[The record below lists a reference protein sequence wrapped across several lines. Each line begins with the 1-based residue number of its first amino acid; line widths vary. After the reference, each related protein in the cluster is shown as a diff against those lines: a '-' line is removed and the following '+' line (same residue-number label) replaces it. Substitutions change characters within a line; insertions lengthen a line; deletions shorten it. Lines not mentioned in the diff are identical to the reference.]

1 MNKYLKNIGLKSRL
15 SSKNLFMEKIGEK
28 AKFASLNLSRLNIS
42 KKNSVLKQFSQ
53 YLKANEQSILN
64 ANKKDIAN
72 AKSKKIKDS
81 MIARLELSSKKI
93 SQIRSSIDQIVKFKD
108 PTGKTLSSWK
118 RPNGLIIK
126 KVSIPIGVIGIIY
139 ESRPNVT
146 SDVSALCF
154 KSGNVVILRGGSE
167 AFHSNKILAKL
178 FRKALKKKKCNENCV
193 QFVQSKERRH
203 VDYLLSGMKNYVD
216 LIIPRG
222 GKSLVKKVLKKS
234 SVSIVGHYEGLCH
247 VFVDR
252 EADLSTAIKVV
263 KNSKMRNVS
272 ICGAAETLLID
283 KMCLKTHCKPI
294 LDQLGTLGCK
304 IIGDKI
310 IRKFISG
317 KMKIATEKDW
327 KTEYLSPTISV
338 KSVNGVED
346 AINHINKY
354 GSSHTDS
361 IVTKNKKTAKK
372 FLSSINSS
380 IAVHNASTQFAD
392 GGEFGFGAEVGIS
405 TNKLHPRGP
414 IGLDQLTTYKYIL
427 EGKGQIRK

>member
-1 MNKYLKNIGLKSRL
+1 M
-15 SSKNLFMEKIGEK
+15 SKNLFMEKFGKK
-28 AKFASLNLSRLNIS
+28 AKFALRDLSKLNIS

-53 YLKANEQSILN
+53 YLKVNEQLILN
-64 ANKKDIAN
+64 ANKKDISN
-72 AKSKKIKDS
+72 AKSKKIKDN
-81 MIARLELSSKKI
+81 IINRLKLSSEKI
-93 SQIRSSIDQIVKFKD
+93 SQIRSSIDKIVKFKD
-108 PTGKTLSSWK
+108 PTGKILSSWR

-126 KVSIPIGVIGIIY
+126 RVSMPIGVIGVIY

-167 AFHSNKILAKL
+167 AFHSNVILAKL

-193 QFVQSKERRH
+193 QFIKSKKRHH
-203 VDYLLSGMKNYVD
+203 VDYLLSDMKNYID

-234 SVSIVGHYEGLCH
+234 SVSIIGHYEGLCH

-252 EADLSTAIKVV
+252 DADLGTAIKVV

-294 LDQLGTLGCK
+294 LYQLSRLGCK

-310 IRKFISG
+310 IKKFIPE
-317 KMKIATEKDW
+317 KVKIAKEKDW

-338 KSVNGVED
+338 KSVNGVEG
-346 AINHINKY
+346 AIDHVNKY

-372 FLSSINSS
+372 FVTEINSS

-405 TNKLHPRGP
+405 TNKLHPRGQ

>member
-1 MNKYLKNIGLKSRL
+1 M
-15 SSKNLFMEKIGEK
+15 SKNLYMKKIGEK
-28 AKFASLNLSRLNIS
+28 AKIASLSLSNLNIN
-42 KKNSVLKQFSQ
+42 KKNSVLKLFNK
-53 YLKANEQSILN
+53 YLQTNEQLILN
-64 ANKKDIAN
+64 ANKKDVVN
-72 AKSKKIKDS
+72 AKSKKISDS
-81 MIARLELSSKKI
+81 MIDRLKLNSEKI
-93 SQIRSSIDQIVKFKD
+93 KQIRKSIDRIVKFKD
-108 PTGKTLSSWK
+108 PVGKTLSSWK

-126 KVSIPIGVIGIIY
+126 KISIPIGIIGVIY

-178 FRKALKKKKCNENCV
+178 FRKALKMKKCDENCV
-193 QFVQSKERRH
+193 QFVEHKNKKH
-203 VDYLLSGMKNYVD
+203 VDYLLSKMKNFID

-222 GKSLVKKVLKKS
+222 GKRLIKKVLKKS
-234 SVSIVGHYEGLCH
+234 KVSIVGHYEGLCH

-252 EADLSTAIKVV
+252 DADLETAIKIV

-283 KMCLKTHCKPI
+283 KVCLKTHCKPI
-294 LDQLGTLGCK
+294 LNQLSKLGCK
-304 IIGDKI
+304 IIGDKNI
-310 IRKFISG
+310 KKYNSE
-317 KMKIATEKDW
+317 KMKIASEKDW

-338 KSVNGVED
+338 KSVNGVTE

-372 FLSSINSS
+372 FLSNINSS

-405 TNKLHPRGP
+405 TSKLHPRGP

>member
-1 MNKYLKNIGLKSRL
+1 M
-15 SSKNLFMEKIGEK
+15 SKNLYMKKIGER
-28 AKFASLNLSRLNIS
+28 AKFAALNLCNLNIN
-42 KKNSVLKQFSQ
+42 KRNSVLKQFNL
-53 YLKANEQSILN
+53 YLKTNEKAILI
-64 ANKKDIAN
+64 ANKKDIER

-81 MIARLELSSKKI
+81 MIDRLKLNSKKI
-93 SQIRSSIDQIVKFKD
+93 LQIRNSIKKIIKFKD
-108 PTGKTLSSWK
+108 PVGKILSSWK

-126 KVSIPIGVIGIIY
+126 KVTIPIGVIGVIY

-167 AFHSNKILAKL
+167 AYYSNKILAKL
-178 FRKALKKKKCNENCV
+178 FKMALKKKKCDENCV
-193 QFVQSKERRH
+193 QFVENRNRNH
-203 VDYLLSGMKNYVD
+203 VDYLLSNMKNYVD

-252 EADLSTAIKVV
+252 QANLDTAVKIV

-272 ICGAAETLLID
+272 ICGATETLLID
-283 KMCLKTHCKPI
+283 KKCLNTHCKPI
-294 LDQLGTLGCK
+294 LDQLIKLGCK
-304 IIGDKI
+304 IIGDQTIK
-310 IRKFISG
+310 KFVSG
-317 KMKIATEKDW
+317 KMKIATTKDW
-327 KTEYLSPTISV
+327 ETEYLSPVISV
-338 KSVNGVED
+338 KSVNGVKE
-346 AINHINKY
+346 AIEHINKF

-372 FLSSINSS
+372 FLTNINSS
-380 IAVHNASTQFAD
+380 IAIHNASTQFAD

-405 TNKLHPRGP
+405 TSKLHPRGP

>member
-1 MNKYLKNIGLKSRL
+1 M
-15 SSKNLFMEKIGEK
+15 SKNLYMDKIGRK
-28 AKFASLNLSRLNIS
+28 AKIASLHLSNVNID
-42 KKNSVLKQFSQ
+42 KRNSVLKQFAQ
-53 YLKANEQSILN
+53 YIKINSQSILN
-64 ANKKDIAN
+64 ANKKDIFN
-72 AKSKKIKDS
+72 AKSKKIKHS
-81 MIARLELSSKKI
+81 MIDRLKLNNKKI
-93 SQIRSSIDQIVKFKD
+93 TQIKKSIEEIIKFKD
-108 PTGKTLSSWK
+108 PLGKTLSSWK

-126 KVSIPIGVIGIIY
+126 RISIPIGTIGVIY

-154 KSGNVVILRGGSE
+154 KTGNAVILRGGSE
-167 AFHSNKILAKL
+167 AFHSNKILSKL
-178 FRKALKKKKCNENCV
+178 FKKALKRKKCNENCV
-193 QFVQSKERRH
+193 QFIESKNRNH
-203 VDYLLSGMKNYVD
+203 VDYLLSSMKNYIDV
-216 LIIPRG
+216 IIPRG

-234 SVSIVGHYEGLCH
+234 SVSIIGHYEGLCH
-247 VFVDR
+247 VYVDR
-252 EADLSTAIKVV
+252 EADLDMAIKVV

-294 LDQLGTLGCK
+294 LNQLSKQGCK

-310 IRKFISG
+310 IKKYIFSKI
-317 KMKIATEKDW
+317 KIATEKDW

-338 KSVNGVED
+338 RGVNGVEE
-346 AINHINKY
+346 AIKHINKY

-372 FLSSINSS
+372 FLSNINSS
-380 IAVHNASTQFAD
+380 IAIHNASTQFAD

-405 TNKLHPRGP
+405 TSKLHPRGP

>member
-1 MNKYLKNIGLKSRL
+1 MTKNS
-15 SSKNLFMEKIGEK
+15 FMKKIGEK
-28 AKFASLNLSRLNIS
+28 AKSASSDLSKIDIK

-53 YLKANEQSILN
+53 YLKSNERSILK
-64 ANKKDIAN
+64 ANKKDVSSAI
-72 AKSKKIKDS
+72 SKKTEDS
-81 MIARLELSSKKI
+81 MINRLRLSKKKI
-93 SQIRSSIDQIVKFKD
+93 AQIRNSINKIVKFKD
-108 PTGKTLSSWK
+108 PTDKILSSWK

-126 KVSIPIGVIGIIY
+126 KISIPIGVIGVIY

-167 AFHSNKILAKL
+167 AFYSNKILSNL

-193 QFVQSKERRH
+193 QFVQSKNRRH
-203 VDYLLSGMKNYVD
+203 VDFLLSDMKDYVD

-222 GKSLVKKVLKKS
+222 GKNLVKKVLKKS
-234 SVSIVGHYEGLCH
+234 AVSIIGHYEGLCH
-247 VFVDR
+247 VFVDKD
-252 EADLSTAIKVV
+252 ADLKTAIKIV

-283 KMCLKTHCKPI
+283 KKCLKTHCRVI
-294 LDQLGTLGCK
+294 LDQLSNFGCK
-304 IIGDKI
+304 IIGDKKI
-310 IRKFISG
+310 KKFIPE
-317 KMKIATEKDW
+317 KIKIATEKDW
-327 KTEYLSPTISV
+327 KTEYLAPTISV
-338 KSVNGVED
+338 KSVNGVEG
-346 AINHINKY
+346 AIDHINKY

-372 FLSSINSS
+372 FLSGIKSS
-380 IAVHNASTQFAD
+380 IAIHNASTQFAD

-427 EGKGQIRK
+427 EGKGHIRK

>member
-1 MNKYLKNIGLKSRL
+1 M
-15 SSKNLFMEKIGEK
+15 SKNLYMEKIGKK
-28 AKFASLNLSRLNIS
+28 AKLASLNLSNLNIV
-42 KKNSVLKQFSQ
+42 KKNSVLKQFNF
-53 YLKANEQSILN
+53 YLKIHKRSILN
-64 ANKKDIAN
+64 ANKKDISN
-72 AKSKKIKDS
+72 AISKKITAS
-81 MIARLELSSKKI
+81 MLDRLRLNSKKI
-93 SQIRSSIDQIVKFKD
+93 SQIRASIEKIIKFKD
-108 PTGKTLSSWK
+108 PVGKTLSSWK

-126 KVSIPIGVIGIIY
+126 RVSIPIGVIGVIY

-167 AFHSNKILAKL
+167 AFYTNKILAKL
-178 FRKALKKKKCNENCV
+178 FKKALKKKKCDENCV
-193 QFVQSKERRH
+193 QFVEHKDRSN
-203 VDYLLSGMKNYVD
+203 VDYLLSGMRNYID

-222 GKSLVKKVLKKS
+222 GKGLVKKVLKKS
-234 SVSIVGHYEGLCH
+234 VVSIVGHYEGLCH
-247 VFVDR
+247 VFIDQD
-252 EADLSTAIKVV
+252 ADIKTAVKIV

-283 KMCLKTHCKPI
+283 KKCLKTHCKPI
-294 LDQLGTLGCK
+294 LYQLRKLGCE

-310 IRKFISG
+310 IKKLIPE
-317 KMKIATEKDW
+317 KIKSATKKDW
-327 KTEYLSPTISV
+327 ETEYLAPKISV
-338 KSVNGVED
+338 KSVNGVSE

-372 FLSSINSS
+372 FLSGIKSS
-380 IAVHNASTQFAD
+380 IAIHNASTQFAD

-414 IGLDQLTTYKYIL
+414 IGLDQLTSYKYIL
-427 EGKGQIRK
+427 EGRGQIRK

>member
-1 MNKYLKNIGLKSRL
+1 MKENLINIGVKAKKASKIKID
-15 SSKNLFMEKIGEK
+15 SKSKNKVLVKFSKLINKNKKIILKENNK
-28 AKFASLNLSRLNIS
+28 DIKFAIENNLPDNLIDRLTLNP
-42 KKNSVLKQFSQ
+42 
-53 YLKANEQSILN
+53 
-64 ANKKDIAN
+64 
-72 AKSKKIKDS
+72 KKIEGILASINK
-81 MIARLELSSKKI
+81 IIKLS
-93 SQIRSSIDQIVKFKD
+93 D
-108 PTGKTLSSWK
+108 PINKVLDRWK

-126 KVSIPIGVIGIIY
+126 RVSTPIGVIGIIY

-146 SDVSALCF
+146 SDVSSLCF

-193 QFVQSKERRH
+193 QFIQSKERRH
-203 VDYLLSGMKNYVD
+203 VDYLLSSMKNYID

-234 SVSIVGHYEGLCH
+234 SVAIVGHYEGLCH

-252 EADLSTAIKVV
+252 DADLSTAIKIV

-283 KMCLKTHCKPI
+283 EMCLKTHCKPI
-294 LDQLGTLGCK
+294 LDQLSALGCK
-304 IIGDKI
+304 IIGDKV

-327 KTEYLSPTISV
+327 ETEYLSSTISV
-338 KSVNGVED
+338 KSVNGVEE

-354 GSSHTDS
+354 GSSHTDT
-361 IVTKNKKTAKK
+361 IITKDKKTAKK
-372 FLSSINSS
+372 FTSNIKSS
-380 IAVHNASTQFAD
+380 IAIHNASTQFAD

-405 TNKLHPRGP
+405 TGKLHPRGP
-414 IGLDQLTTYKYIL
+414 IGIEQLTTYKYIL
-427 EGKGQIRK
+427 EGRGQIRK

>member
-1 MNKYLKNIGLKSRL
+1 M
-15 SSKNLFMEKIGEK
+15 SKNLYMKKIGEK
-28 AKFASLNLSRLNIS
+28 AKLASLNLSNLNVN
-42 KKNSVLKQFSQ
+42 KRNSVLKQFSQ
-53 YLKANEQSILN
+53 YLKANEKSILS

-72 AKSKKIKDS
+72 AKFKKIKDS
-81 MIARLELSSKKI
+81 MIDRLKLNSKKI
-93 SQIRSSIDQIVKFKD
+93 SQIRNSIEKIAKFKD
-108 PTGKTLSSWK
+108 PVGKTLSSWK

-126 KVSIPIGVIGIIY
+126 RMSIPIGVIGIIY

-154 KSGNVVILRGGSE
+154 KSGNAVILRGGSE
-167 AFHSNKILAKL
+167 AFHSNKILSKI
-178 FRKALKKKKCNENCV
+178 FKRALKKKKCDENCV
-193 QFVQSKERRH
+193 QFVEHRGRNH
-203 VDYLLSGMKNYVD
+203 VDYLLSGMKNHVD

-234 SVSIVGHYEGLCH
+234 VVSIIGHYEGLCH

-252 EADLSTAIKVV
+252 EADLNMAVEVV

-272 ICGAAETLLID
+272 ICGATETLLID
-283 KMCLKTHCKPI
+283 KKCLKTHCKPI
-294 LDQLGTLGCK
+294 LDQLSKLGCK
-304 IIGDKI
+304 IIGDETIK
-310 IRKFISG
+310 KFISG
-317 KMKIATEKDW
+317 KMKIATKKDW
-327 KTEYLSPTISV
+327 ETEYLSPTISV
-338 KSVNGVED
+338 KSVNGVAE
-346 AINHINKY
+346 AIDHINQY

-372 FLSSINSS
+372 FLSNINSS
-380 IAVHNASTQFAD
+380 IAIHNASTQFAD

>member
-1 MNKYLKNIGLKSRL
+1 M
-15 SSKNLFMEKIGEK
+15 SKNSFMEKIGEK
-28 AKFASLNLSRLNIS
+28 AKFASLNLSRLNVS

-53 YLKANEQSILN
+53 YLKANKQSILN
-64 ANKKDIAN
+64 ANKKDVSN

-81 MIARLELSSKKI
+81 MINRLKLNSKKI
-93 SQIRSSIDQIVKFKD
+93 SQIRSSIDKIVKFKD

-178 FRKALKKKKCNENCV
+178 FRKALKNKKCNENCV

-252 EADLSTAIKVV
+252 EADLSIAIKVV

-304 IIGDKI
+304 IIGDKKI
-310 IRKFISG
+310 KKFIPG
-317 KMKIATEKDW
+317 KMKIATKKDW
-327 KTEYLSPTISV
+327 ETEYLSPTISV
-338 KSVNGVED
+338 KGVNGVEE
-346 AINHINKY
+346 AIAHINKY

-372 FLSSINSS
+372 FLSNIKSS
-380 IAVHNASTQFAD
+380 IAIHNASTQFAD

-405 TNKLHPRGP
+405 TGKLHPRGP
-414 IGLDQLTTYKYIL
+414 IGVDQLTTYKYIL

>member
-1 MNKYLKNIGLKSRL
+1 MT
-15 SSKNLFMEKIGEK
+15 KNLYMEKIGEK
-28 AKFASLNLSRLNIS
+28 AKNASLNLSNLNIN
-42 KKNSVLKQFSQ
+42 KKNSVLKQFSH
-53 YLKANEQSILN
+53 YLKTNKQLILK
-64 ANKKDIAN
+64 ANKKDISH
-72 AKSKKIKDS
+72 AKSKNVKDS
-81 MIARLELSSKKI
+81 MIDRLKLDGEKI
-93 SQIRSSIDQIVKFKD
+93 TQIRSAIKKIIKFKD
-108 PTGKTLSSWK
+108 PVGKTLSFWK
-118 RPNGLIIK
+118 RPNGLTIK
-126 KVSIPIGVIGIIY
+126 KLSIPIGIIGIIY

-178 FRKALKKKKCNENCV
+178 FKKALRKKKCDENCV
-193 QFVQSKERRH
+193 QFVESKDRSH
-203 VDYLLSGMKNYVD
+203 VDYLLSGMKDYID

-222 GKSLVKKVLKKS
+222 GKGLVKKVLKKS
-234 SVSIVGHYEGLCH
+234 TVSIIGHYEGLCH

-252 EADLSTAIKVV
+252 DADLNTAIKVV
-263 KNSKMRNVS
+263 KNSKMRNVG

-294 LDQLGTLGCK
+294 LNQLSKLGCK

-310 IRKFISG
+310 IKKLISE
-317 KMKIATEKDW
+317 KIKIAREKDW
-327 KTEYLSPTISV
+327 KTEYLSPVISV
-338 KSVNGVED
+338 KSVNGVTE
-346 AINHINKY
+346 AIDHINKY

-372 FLSSINSS
+372 FLLNIKSS
-380 IAVHNASTQFAD
+380 IAIHNASTQFAD

-405 TNKLHPRGP
+405 TGKLHPRGP

-427 EGKGQIRK
+427 EGNGQVRK

>member
-1 MNKYLKNIGLKSRL
+1 M
-15 SSKNLFMEKIGEK
+15 SKNLYIEKIGKK
-28 AKFASLNLSRLNIS
+28 AKIASLHLSNIS
-42 KKNSVLKQFSQ
+42 IEKRNSVLKQFSQ
-53 YLKANEQSILN
+53 YLRANSQSILN
-64 ANKKDIAN
+64 SNKKDISN

-81 MIARLELSSKKI
+81 MIDRLKLNNKKI
-93 SQIRSSIDQIVKFKD
+93 AQIRNSIKEIIKFKD
-108 PTGKTLSSWK
+108 PLGKTLSSWK

-126 KVSIPIGVIGIIY
+126 RVSIPIGVIGVIY

-154 KSGNVVILRGGSE
+154 KTGNVVILRGGSE

-178 FRKALKKKKCNENCV
+178 FKKALKKKKCNENCV
-193 QFVQSKERRH
+193 QFIKNKNRNH
-203 VDYLLSGMKNYVD
+203 VDYLLSDMKNYIDVV
-216 LIIPRG
+216 IPRG
-222 GKSLVKKVLKKS
+222 GKNLVKKVLKKS
-234 SVSIVGHYEGLCH
+234 TISIIGHYEGLCH
-247 VFVDR
+247 VYVDL
-252 EADLSTAIKVV
+252 EAKINITIKVV

-272 ICGAAETLLID
+272 ICGATETLLID
-283 KMCLKTHCKPI
+283 KICLKTHCKPI
-294 LDQLGTLGCK
+294 LDQLDEMGCK

-327 KTEYLSPTISV
+327 ETEYLSSTISV
-338 KSVNGVED
+338 KSVSGVED

-405 TNKLHPRGP
+405 TSKLHPRGP
-414 IGLDQLTTYKYIL
+414 IGIDQLTTYKYIL